1 MNHFQAIL
9 ARVQTLL
16 SSQKPRQVRALL
28 DGLLEEELLSREYH
42 CALLHEP
49 DGDAL
54 ARKISLTL
62 LEKGDLDLTFLS
74 WVCSSL
80 QAPTVERGTSYRDH
94 GGKHQC
100 VREQCV
106 SSPTVPSF

>member
-9 ARVQTLL
+9 AQVQTLL

-74 WVCSSL
+74 WVCNSL
-80 QAPTVERGTSYRDH
+80 QAPTVVEG
-94 GGKHQC
+94 HQLQGPW
-100 VREQCV
+100 R
-106 SSPTVPSF
+106 P